1 MLRVSTLGGS
11 LEDSMNDIGVRTL
24 GYNSGPL
31 ASSWCD
37 FVKKI
42 TLAELSKLQ
51 FVHLVKWE

>member
-1 MLRVSTLGGS
+1 
-11 LEDSMNDIGVRTL
+11 MNDIGVRTL